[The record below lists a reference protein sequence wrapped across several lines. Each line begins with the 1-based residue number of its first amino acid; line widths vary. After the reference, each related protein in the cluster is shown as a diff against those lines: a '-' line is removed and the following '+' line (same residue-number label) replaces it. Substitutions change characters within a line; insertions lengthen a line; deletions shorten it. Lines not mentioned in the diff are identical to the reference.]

1 MCSNSRNT
9 IATVEKISL
18 QSITLRQP
26 LNGNSGQLR
35 TPILALGRHEAVGA
49 SWTLQKAARDHAELL
64 TGVNLT
70 LLNAA
75 TGRTVW

>member
-1 MCSNSRNT
+1 M
-9 IATVEKISL
+9 
-18 QSITLRQP
+18 
-26 LNGNSGQLR
+26 NGNSGQLR
-35 TPILALGRHEAVGA
+35 TPILALGRHEAVGD